1 MSNNEVQ
8 SRKGVQSQV
17 QPTEKPLEQTPS
29 PRDKSVVK
37 RPLAPAFE
45 KSEVCN
51 KKMRAEEV
59 HDLFAQLKPEGMEPF
74 KEAMAAFCEIVN
86 DFAQMGKKNA
96 ELNREVEAAK
106 KEVAAA
112 KVVAESALKKAKEWE
127 NRAEMAEKS
136 VEHWKKAFKNLW
148 KNAEDS
154 RKRAEKA
161 EKALNAVRVALINHS
176 TSTIANAAAR
186 GTK

>member
-1 MSNNEVQ
+1 M
-8 SRKGVQSQV
+8 
-17 QPTEKPLEQTPS
+17 
-29 PRDKSVVK
+29 
-37 RPLAPAFE
+37 
-45 KSEVCN
+45 
-51 KKMRAEEV
+51 
-59 HDLFAQLKPEGMEPF
+59 
-74 KEAMAAFCEIVN
+74 
-86 DFAQMGKKNA
+86 
-96 ELNREVEAAK
+96 
-106 KEVAAA
+106 
-112 KVVAESALKKAKEWE
+112 VAESALKKAKEWE
-127 NRAEMAEKS
+127 NRAEMAEKT